1 MKLHFCGAAKEV
13 TGSCHLLE
21 TSKYKILVD
30 CGMFQ
35 GGNFNEGKNHDD
47 FPFNPAE
54 IDVLLVTHG
63 HLDHVGRIP
72 KLIKDG
78 FKGKI
83 WMTKATSEFA
93 ELIWIDGWHI
103 MKENLKRYGTP
114 ILYGESDI
122 AVAKSF
128 CTGINYNEETEVLPS
143 VKAIWKD
150 AGHIF
155 GSAFIEVEVD
165 GKKIA
170 FSGDIG
176 NENVPILKDTQNLSK
191 DVDVLLCE
199 STYGDRIHETV
210 DIRRE
215 VILKL
220 IKEGVKKGGSIM
232 IPAFSLERTQEFLYE
247 LNKLSEYDKELPKI
261 PIFLDSPLAIDAT
274 EVYGKYPEY
283 YDEEAMRLHMTGDDF
298 LDFPG
303 LKMTHTREESKQI
316 NHVPGPKMIIA
327 GAGMMNGG
335 RIIHHAFR
343 YLPDPASTLIIVGY
357 QAHGTLGRR
366 LYEGAKKVKIMGGDV
381 NVKCTIKAMG
391 ALSAHGD
398 QNKLLKWVGSGHST
412 GSGQAGKAPK
422 QIFCIHGEEH
432 ATTELAHRLRDKY
445 EVEVFVPE
453 FGEVVEI

>member
-1 MKLHFCGAAKEV
+1 MKLKFCGAAGEV
-13 TGSCHLLE
+13 TGSCHLLK
-21 TSKYKILVD
+21 TDKYKILVD

-35 GGNFNEGKNHDD
+35 GGHFNEEKNHED
-47 FPFNPAE
+47 FPFSPAE

-83 WMTKATSEFA
+83 WMTKATCEFA

-114 ILYGESDI
+114 ILYGEPDI
-122 AVAKSF
+122 AVAKSY
-128 CTGINYNEETEVLPS
+128 CTGINYDEETEVLPG
-143 VKAIWKD
+143 VKAIWRD

-155 GSAFIEVEVD
+155 GSAFIELSVD

-176 NENVPILKDTQNLSK
+176 NEDVPILKDTKNLSK
-191 DVDVLLCE
+191 DIDILLCE
-199 STYGDRIHETV
+199 STYGDRIHESIDV
-210 DIRRE
+210 RRE

-283 YDEEAMRLHMTGDDF
+283 YDEEAMRLHLVGDDF

-316 NHVPGPKMIIA
+316 NYVPGPKMIIA

-343 YLPDPASTLIIVGY
+343 YLPDTNSTLIIVGY
-357 QAHGTLGRR
+357 QANGTLGRK
-366 LYEGAKKVKIMGGDV
+366 LYEGTQKVKIMGADV
-381 NVKCTIKAMG
+381 DVRCTIKAIG

-398 QNKLLKWVGSGHST
+398 QKKLIDWVGS
-412 GSGQAGKAPK
+412 SGEKPK
-422 QIFCIHGEEH
+422 KVFCIHGESH
-432 ATTELAHRLRDKY
+432 AATEFAHRLRDKY
-445 EVEVFVPE
+445 KTEVFVPE
-453 FGEVVEI
+453 FGEEFEI